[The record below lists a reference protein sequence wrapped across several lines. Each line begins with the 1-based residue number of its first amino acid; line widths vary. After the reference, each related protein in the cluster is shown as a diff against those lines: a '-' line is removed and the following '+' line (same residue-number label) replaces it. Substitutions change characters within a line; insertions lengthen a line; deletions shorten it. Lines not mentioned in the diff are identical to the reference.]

1 MKHQALLLVFGSNSG
16 FWDNVRRRSMP
27 ALTGKSR
34 DTVDDIDAVA
44 GCTFSRNA
52 LVEAVRNAIPEE

>member
-1 MKHQALLLVFGSNSG
+1 MERFNCQTTG
-16 FWDNVRRRSMP
+16 SMP
-27 ALTGKSR
+27 ALTGKTR
-34 DTVDDIDAVA
+34 DTIDDIDAVA